1 MAKSSK
7 KQDKQQKNT
16 SKITDIAISL
26 DLGSKG
32 NLIILGVLMVLSVIL
47 PYYYISYA
55 YSVNHFYSFP
65 LDDPWIHLTFAK
77 NLAEYGSFSYFKNE
91 VVTAGSTSPIYTII
105 LAVGFFITKNE
116 MWLSYI
122 VGIIF
127 FALSI
132 YYFYKLS
139 GDVFPREN
147 WLAIAAALLLVMDK
161 WLNLITA
168 TGMETTLYIFLLV
181 ACFYYYRRRNAIG
194 FAVTLGLAFWTRPD
208 AVAFIAA
215 IAADYFLQY
224 YLKQRE
230 PKQNPDINL
239 FDKSQLIKIA
249 AIFGVIVGVY
259 FAMNMAIAGSLL
271 PNTYGAKLA
280 YYSPEFR
287 SRTDFLNGEVWH
299 YFTESAYLLLFI
311 PFVFGVIRI
320 FTDSFKLKYNN
331 LIPALLF
338 IVLLIF
344 IYWYK
349 LPYAHRFGRYLM
361 PVFPFYILLAVY
373 GGREFFR
380 WLGNFMGD
388 KKLVNALNIILI
400 GATIAYFASE
410 YNNNKVTYQ
419 DQSRHIYIRQVEAA
433 KWLNQNTP
441 EGSVIATHDVG
452 AIAYYSNRKVV
463 DLVGLINPEFITKLN
478 TKDFVGFVEEQI
490 KKQNVSYLAFLQ
502 EWFQVV
508 NQPSLF
514 TAGDNN
520 FEIMQ
525 IYKYDPQKTHI
536 LSSEVNSGVQYVIGL
551 LNKKQFQQAIPAL
564 NQLLA
569 MDPKSSL
576 TYYMLAYASSSM
588 GDLAAAERYLIK
600 ALELYPDYR
609 DAVFSLSNIYRSQ
622 SKITES
628 TEVLQS
634 YMKSNPSDTTAVRF
648 YNSVKD
654 IQPTQETP
662 KQENPKQDTAKVK

>member
-16 SKITDIAISL
+16 PKLTDISFSL
-26 DLGSKG
+26 KLNSTA
-32 NLIILGVLMVLSVIL
+32 NLIVLGILLVLSILL

-55 YSVNHFYSFP
+55 FSVNQFHSFP

-77 NLAEYGSFSYFKNE
+77 NLAEFGSFSYFKNE
-91 VVTAGSTSPIYTII
+91 VVTAGSTSPIYTMI
-105 LAVGFFITKNE
+105 LAAGFFITKNE

-122 VGIIF
+122 LGIIF
-127 FALSI
+127 FALSV

-208 AVAFIAA
+208 AVAFIGA
-215 IAADYFLQY
+215 IAADYFLQF
-224 YLKQRE
+224 YLKQRA
-230 PKQNPDINL
+230 PKQNTDIVL
-239 FDKSQLIKIA
+239 FDKKELVKIA
-249 AIFGVIVGVY
+249 AIFGVIVGAY

-287 SRTDFLNGEVWH
+287 SRADFLNGEVWQ

-311 PFVFGVIRI
+311 PFIFGVFRI
-320 FTDSFKLKYNN
+320 FSDSLKLKYNN

-388 KKLVNALNIILI
+388 KKLVNALNIILL
-400 GATIAYFASE
+400 GATIVYFGIE
-410 YNNNKVTYQ
+410 YDKNKVTYQ
-419 DQSRHIYIRQVEAA
+419 EQSRHIYIRQVEAA
-433 KWLNQNTP
+433 KWLNKNTP

-463 DLVGLINPEFITKLN
+463 DVVGLINPEFIVKLN
-478 TKDFVGFVEEQI
+478 TKEFVGFVEEQI

-536 LSSEVNSGVQYVIGL
+536 LSAEVNGGVQYVVGL
-551 LNKKQFQQAIPAL
+551 LNKKQYQQAISTL
-564 NQLLA
+564 NQLIA

-576 TYYMLAYASSSM
+576 TFYMMAYASSSL
-588 GDLAAAERYLIK
+588 GDLAGAERYMLK

-609 DAVFSLSNIYRSQ
+609 DAVLSLSNIYRSQ

-628 TEVLQS
+628 TELLQT
-634 YMKSNPSDTTAVRF
+634 YMQNNPGDTTAARY

-654 IQPTQETP
+654 IQPQ
-662 KQENPKQDTAKVK
+662 KDSAKIK

>member
-7 KQDKQQKNT
+7 KQDKQQKNST
-16 SKITDIAISL
+16 KITDIAFSL
-26 DLGSKG
+26 KLSPAA
-32 NLIILGVLMVLSVIL
+32 NLTVLAVLLVLSAVL

-55 YSVNHFYSFP
+55 FSVNQFYSFP

-91 VVTAGSTSPIYTII
+91 VVTAGSTSPIYTMI
-105 LAVGFFITKNE
+105 LAAGFLITKNE

-122 VGIIF
+122 IGIIF
-127 FALSI
+127 FALSV

-147 WLAIAAALLLVMDK
+147 WLAIATALLLVMDK

-181 ACFYYYRRRNAIG
+181 ACFYYYRRRNAVG

-208 AVAFIAA
+208 AVAFIGA

-224 YLKQRE
+224 YLKQRA
-230 PKQNPDINL
+230 PKQNPDIVL
-239 FDKSQLIKIA
+239 FDKKELVKIA
-249 AIFGVIVGVY
+249 AIFGVIVGAY

-287 SRTDFLNGEVWH
+287 SRTDFLNGEVWL

-311 PFVFGVIRI
+311 PFLFGVFRI

-388 KKLVNALNIILI
+388 KKLVNALNIILL
-400 GATIAYFASE
+400 GATIFYFGAE
-410 YNNNKVTYQ
+410 YDRNKVTYQ
-419 DQSRHIYIRQVEAA
+419 EQSRHIYIRQVEAA
-433 KWLNQNTP
+433 KWLNKNTP

-463 DLVGLINPEFITKLN
+463 DVVGLINPEFIVKLN
-478 TKDFVGFVEEQI
+478 TKEFVGFVEEQI
-490 KKQNVSYLAFLQ
+490 RKQNVSYLAFLQ

-525 IYKYDPQKTHI
+525 IYKYDPQRTHI
-536 LSSEVNSGVQYVIGL
+536 LSAEVNGGVQYVFGL
-551 LNKKQFQQAIPAL
+551 LNKKQYQQAVNTL
-564 NQLLA
+564 NQLIA

-576 TYYMLAYASSSM
+576 TYYLMAFASSSI
-588 GDLAAAERYLIK
+588 GDLAGAERHMLK

-609 DAVFSLSNIYRSQ
+609 DAVLSLSNIYRSQ
-622 SKITES
+622 GKITES
-628 TEVLQS
+628 TDILQT
-634 YMKSNPSDTTAVRF
+634 YLKNNPSDTTASRF
-648 YNSVKD
+648 YNSIKD
-654 IQPTQETP
+654 IQP
-662 KQENPKQDTAKVK
+662 NQDTAKIK